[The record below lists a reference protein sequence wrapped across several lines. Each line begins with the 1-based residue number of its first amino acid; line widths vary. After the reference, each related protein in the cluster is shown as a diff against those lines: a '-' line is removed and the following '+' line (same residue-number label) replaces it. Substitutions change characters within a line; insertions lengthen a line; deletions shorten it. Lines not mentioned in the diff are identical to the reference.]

1 MFEGFFSILV
11 CYIKSMVYLILT
23 CKTFIFSFK
32 FASKRIFVNL
42 LNSGVLTKLVD
53 LIKQNLF
60 LIYVAYFYVLME
72 SLTLKLGSLS
82 LCPTSYLIDL
92 LIITSCWLHFH
103 FFLKI
108 VAVFVKY
115 FIQLVNIH
123 IFDTAVIYL

>member
-60 LIYVAYFYVLME
+60 LIYVAYFYVLMG

-82 LCPTSYLIDL
+82 LCPTSYFIDL
-92 LIITSCWLHFH
+92 LVITSCWLHFH

>member
-60 LIYVAYFYVLME
+60 LIYVAYFYVLMG

-92 LIITSCWLHFH
+92 LVITSCWLHFH

>member
-32 FASKRIFVNL
+32 LASKRIFVNL
-42 LNSGVLTKLVD
+42 LNPGVLTKLVD

-60 LIYVAYFYVLME
+60 LIYVAYFYVLMG

-92 LIITSCWLHFH
+92 LVITSCWLHFH